1 MAETVKSII
10 DIMEKLAPKQDAM
23 KWDNVGLQ
31 VGSNHSQVNRVMVC
45 LDVTK
50 EVLQEAVEKKVDL
63 IIAHHP
69 MIFSPLKS
77 ITKEDYKGS
86 LIHEAIKKDINIYA
100 AHTNMDIATEGLNAF
115 VAKKIGIE
123 DTDILD
129 ITQREKLYK
138 IAVFVPEGYE
148 EKVAQGLATA
158 GAGHIGNYSHCSF
171 RSEGTGTFKPLAG
184 TNPFI
189 GKQGELEKVSEIK
202 IETIVPQSHLAEAIN
217 NIIQAHPYEEVAY
230 DVYPLNNLG
239 SKKGL
244 GRIGKL
250 QTAKSLSSFAE
261 ELKQLLQ
268 LKQVKYAG
276 NPHKTL
282 ETIGIVCGSGADYI
296 ELAAERGCD
305 CLITGDVKYH
315 QAQTA
320 LEFGITVID
329 AGHFETEIFFVDLVV
344 AYLREQ
350 FSMENMEVEIVA
362 PSTEINPF
370 NIL

>member
-1 MAETVKSII
+1 MAETVKRII
-10 DIMEKLAPKQDAM
+10 SIMEKLAPKQDAM

-31 VGSNHSQVNRVMVC
+31 VGSEHSQVNRVMVC

-50 EVLQEAVEKKVDL
+50 EVLQEAIEKKVDL

-77 ITKEDYKGS
+77 ITREDHKGY
-86 LIHEAIKKDINIYA
+86 LIHEAIKNDITIYA
-100 AHTNMDIATEGLNAF
+100 AHTNMDIATEGLNSF

-129 ITQREKLYK
+129 ITLREKLYK
-138 IAVFVPEGYE
+138 IAVSVPEGHD
-148 EKVAQGLATA
+148 EKVAQALAAA
-158 GAGHIGNYSHCSF
+158 GAGHIGNYSDCSF
-171 RSEGTGTFKPLAG
+171 RSKGTGTFKPLAG

-189 GKQGELEKVSEIK
+189 GKQGELEKVLEIK
-202 IETIVPQSHLAEAIN
+202 IETIVSQAQLAEAIN
-217 NIIQAHPYEEVAY
+217 NMIQAHPYEEVPY
-230 DVYPLNNLG
+230 DIYPLENLG
-239 SKKGL
+239 KKKGL
-244 GRIGKL
+244 GKIGKL
-250 QTAKSLSSFAE
+250 QNPKPLSAFGE
-261 ELKQLLQ
+261 ELKSLLQ
-268 LKQVKYAG
+268 LKQVKYVG
-276 NPHKTL
+276 DSDKTL

-296 ELAAERGCD
+296 ELAAMKGCD

-320 LEFGITVID
+320 LELGITVID
-329 AGHFETEIFFVDLVV
+329 AGHFETEIFFVDLVF
-344 AYLREQ
+344 AYLKQQ